1 MMKPLVVPTAKQSRR
16 WVKERW
22 RTVGGEV
29 GLRFLEFKMVVMAEV
44 VGVDDMVNRIFA
56 FDYDFCAIYTRRI

>member
-22 RTVGGEV
+22 RTVGGKV
-29 GLRFLEFKMVVMAEV
+29 GLGFLEFKMVVMAEV